1 MEYDVDRLI
10 RGLTEED
17 ARVIVRA
24 VSQLESQLLNLGELL
39 SMKNPMKFTT
49 VETSLS
55 RTLQWYF
62 SEETLDEIRDEIH
75 GRTSN
80 Q

>member
-39 SMKNPMKFTT
+39 SMKNPMKFTI

-75 GRTSN
+75 GSTSD